1 MRILFIPP
9 FFTFPDRSELEGK
22 DEVDVTS
29 GKEFNLTTEG
39 EANQQMEDGS
49 NENLLKSICRLLLD
63 FHMFEFLFL
72 IFFGPNARPTPISSW
87 IVLGLMADLILTTLQ
102 ESEEPVEETSWK
114 RSMSNDVDL
123 HVLYK
128 ELDGA
133 SCPICMDHP
142 HNAVLLLC
150 NSHDKGC
157 RSYICDTSYRH
168 SNCLDRFKKLR
179 AENLDHPPIMTQGN
193 PDIAVETPNEH
204 LELRNLSD
212 PTIVDG
218 NSNRD
223 TLQTSGAVTL
233 WGSGHETASADYSS
247 DSKLKLKCPMC
258 RGDVLGW
265 KVVEEAR
272 KYLNLKPRSCS
283 CESCSFIGN
292 YRELRRHARRDH
304 PTARPADIDP
314 SRQRAWRRLEN
325 QREYDDIVSAVRSA
339 MPGAVVLGDY
349 VIENGDRLSGERVL
363 GDYVIENGDRL
374 SGERER
380 GSGGNGRWLSTFFLF
395 QMIGSM
401 DPIPEARGGRS
412 RALSRHRRSNGPLSR
427 RRYPWGENLLGL
439 HDDDDDD
446 DDDDEDQPN
455 LNLLSD
461 MSDDMSTNPRRR
473 RRLMRSRSDEDQH

>member
-1 MRILFIPP
+1 
-9 FFTFPDRSELEGK
+9 
-22 DEVDVTS
+22 
-29 GKEFNLTTEG
+29 
-39 EANQQMEDGS
+39 
-49 NENLLKSICRLLLD
+49 
-63 FHMFEFLFL
+63 
-72 IFFGPNARPTPISSW
+72 
-87 IVLGLMADLILTTLQ
+87 
-102 ESEEPVEETSWK
+102 
-114 RSMSNDVDL
+114 MSNDVDM

-150 NSHDKGC
+150 SSHDKGC

-168 SNCLDRFKKLR
+168 SNCLDRFKKLK
-179 AENLDHPPIMTQGN
+179 AENRDNPPIMTQGN
-193 PDIAVETPNEH
+193 LDIAVETPDEH

-212 PTIVDG
+212 RTVGHGYHNIPANEVVATG
-218 NSNRD
+218 AFPGGSEENGSSNRD
-223 TLQTSGAVTL
+223 NRMEMLEGTLQTSGAVTV
-233 WGSGHETASADYSS
+233 WGSSHETVSADNSS

-272 KYLNLKPRSCS
+272 KYLNLKHRSCS
-283 CESCSFIGN
+283 RESCSFIGN

-304 PTARPADIDP
+304 PSARPADIDP
-314 SRQRAWRRLEN
+314 SRQQAWRRLEN

-339 MPGAVVLGDY
+339 MPGAVVF
-349 VIENGDRLSGERVL
+349 

-380 GSGGNGRWLSTFFLF
+380 ASGANGRWLSTFFLF

-401 DPIPEARGGRS
+401 DPISEARGGRS
-412 RALSRHRRSNGPLSR
+412 RALSRHRRSTGPLSR

-439 HDDDDDD
+439 QDDDDNE
-446 DDDDEDQPN
+446 DDDEPN
-455 LNLLSD
+455 LDILSD
-461 MSDDMSTNPRRR
+461 MSGDMSTNPRRR
-473 RRLMRSRSDEDQH
+473 RRLMRSRSDEDQQ

>member
-1 MRILFIPP
+1 
-9 FFTFPDRSELEGK
+9 
-22 DEVDVTS
+22 
-29 GKEFNLTTEG
+29 
-39 EANQQMEDGS
+39 
-49 NENLLKSICRLLLD
+49 
-63 FHMFEFLFL
+63 
-72 IFFGPNARPTPISSW
+72 
-87 IVLGLMADLILTTLQ
+87 
-102 ESEEPVEETSWK
+102 
-114 RSMSNDVDL
+114 MSNDVDM

-150 NSHDKGC
+150 SSHDKGC

-168 SNCLDRFKKLR
+168 SNCLDRFKKLK
-179 AENLDHPPIMTQGN
+179 AENRDNPPIMTQGN
-193 PDIAVETPNEH
+193 LDIAVETPAEH

-212 PTIVDG
+212 RTVVHGYHNIPANEVVATGAFPGESEENG

-223 TLQTSGAVTL
+223 NRMEMQEGGLQTSDAVTV
-233 WGSGHETASADYSS
+233 WGSSHETANADNSS
-247 DSKLKLKCPMC
+247 DSILKLKCPMC

-272 KYLNLKPRSCS
+272 KYLNLKHRSCS
-283 CESCSFIGN
+283 RESCSFLGN

-339 MPGAVVLGDY
+339 MPGAVVF
-349 VIENGDRLSGERVL
+349 

-380 GSGGNGRWLSTFFLF
+380 GSGANGRWLSTFFLF

-401 DPIPEARGGRS
+401 DPISEARGGRS
-412 RALSRHRRSNGPLSR
+412 RALSRHRRSTGPLSR

-439 HDDDDDD
+439 QDHDNNG
-446 DDDDEDQPN
+446 DEGEPD
-455 LNLLSD
+455 LNILSGD
-461 MSDDMSTNPRRR
+461 MSNNPRRR
-473 RRLMRSRSDEDQH
+473 RRLMRSRSDEDQQ

>member
-1 MRILFIPP
+1 
-9 FFTFPDRSELEGK
+9 
-22 DEVDVTS
+22 
-29 GKEFNLTTEG
+29 
-39 EANQQMEDGS
+39 
-49 NENLLKSICRLLLD
+49 
-63 FHMFEFLFL
+63 
-72 IFFGPNARPTPISSW
+72 
-87 IVLGLMADLILTTLQ
+87 
-102 ESEEPVEETSWK
+102 
-114 RSMSNDVDL
+114 MSNDVDMN
-123 HVLYK
+123 VLYK

-150 NSHDKGC
+150 SSHDKGC

-179 AENLDHPPIMTQGN
+179 AENRDNPSIMTQGN
-193 PDIAVETPNEH
+193 LDVADEH
-204 LELRNLSD
+204 LELRNSSD
-212 PTIVDG
+212 RTVHGYHDIPANEVVATGAFLGVSEEYG
-218 NSNRD
+218 NNNRD
-223 TLQTSGAVTL
+223 YHMEMQEGTVQTSGAVTV
-233 WGSGHETASADYSS
+233 WGSSHETVNTDNSS

-272 KYLNLKPRSCS
+272 KYLNLKHRSCS
-283 CESCSFIGN
+283 RESCSFIGN

-349 VIENGDRLSGERVL
+349 VIENGDRLSGER
-363 GDYVIENGDRL
+363 
-374 SGERER
+374 ER
-380 GSGGNGRWLSTFFLF
+380 GSGANGRWLSTFFLF

-401 DPIPEARGGRS
+401 DPISEARGGRS
-412 RALSRHRRSNGPLSR
+412 RALSRHRRSTGPLSR

-439 HDDDDDD
+439 HDDDDNE
-446 DDDDEDQPN
+446 DEGEPD
-455 LNLLSD
+455 LNILND
-461 MSDDMSTNPRRR
+461 MSGDMSTNPRRR
-473 RRLMRSRSDEDQH
+473 RRLMRSRSDEDQQ